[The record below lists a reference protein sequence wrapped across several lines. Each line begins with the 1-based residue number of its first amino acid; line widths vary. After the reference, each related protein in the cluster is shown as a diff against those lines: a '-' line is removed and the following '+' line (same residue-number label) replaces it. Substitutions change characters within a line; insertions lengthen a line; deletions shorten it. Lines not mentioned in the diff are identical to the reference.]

1 MGTPARLQ
9 LTPAQSRAQ
18 VSTGHVLKVL
28 SALSVFWG
36 GTWAC
41 LKLPTLH
48 MPSFLIP
55 SVGKEVGKEYS
66 RSVGESFS
74 GLKPPEATLD
84 HMD

>member
-9 LTPAQSRAQ
+9 LTPAQSGAQ

-28 SALSVFWG
+28 PVLFLG
-36 GTWAC
+36 GGMRAC
-41 LKLPTLH
+41 LKLPTLY

-55 SVGKEVGKEYS
+55 SVGREVGKEYS

-74 GLKPPEATLD
+74 GLKSPGATLD
-84 HMD
+84 HMH